1 MTKMFSSHTAAY
13 YYLADSIMNFPAPA
27 AFARLMEDAG
37 MTDVQKYPLTF
48 GITYLYVG
56 KKPQTEPRHDSE

>member
-1 MTKMFSSHTAAY
+1 
-13 YYLADSIMNFPAPA
+13 MNFPAPA
-27 AFARLMEDAG
+27 AFARLMENAG
-37 MTDVQKYPLTF
+37 MTEVQKYPLTF